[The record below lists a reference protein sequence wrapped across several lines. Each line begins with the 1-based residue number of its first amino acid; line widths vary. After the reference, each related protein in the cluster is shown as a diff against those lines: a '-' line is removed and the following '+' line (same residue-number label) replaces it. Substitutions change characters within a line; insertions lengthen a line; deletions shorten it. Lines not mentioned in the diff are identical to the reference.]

1 MSSISDQEFQTWL
14 SAVERGEAPPPDLP
28 ADDAADLD
36 LAGRLW
42 TLQAAPTARLA
53 ARVQRIAA
61 GPSISPRIPPR
72 VGLTGWRGWRWAS
85 LGIIAVLALMI
96 TLGFA
101 PARTWAQEMFQ
112 RFGVTF
118 LPGLMP
124 NWEASLPEIVPTRS
138 PAAFDSEAGVR
149 AAADFPLHWPTD
161 FPFDRDQ
168 ATLLGYVVYS
178 REGTWIESMYGDA
191 DHRYLEMQVFWRQRP
206 GPWPVGDARFKPVDI
221 AGHDGLWGEGV
232 PASFIAGAR
241 SSLVLKDQNG
251 KMSRVSSPENA
262 SLEPI
267 NVLLWEEGEAL
278 YVLIDP
284 NRQYNRADLL
294 RIAAS
299 AYQNHD

>member
-1 MSSISDQEFQTWL
+1 VSGLSDQEFQAWL
-14 SAVERGEAPPPDLP
+14 SAVERSESPPPDLP
-28 ADDAADLD
+28 AGDAADLK

-42 TLQAAPTARLA
+42 TLQAAPTSRLA
-53 ARVQRIAA
+53 ARIQRIAA
-61 GPSISPRIPPR
+61 GPSLSPWL
-72 VGLTGWRGWRWAS
+72 GMAGWRWAS
-85 LGIIAVLALMI
+85 LGTVAVLILMI

-124 NWEASLPEIVPTRS
+124 NWEAGLPEIVPTRS
-138 PAAFDSEAGVR
+138 PVAFNSEAGVR
-149 AAADFPLHWPTD
+149 AAVEFPLHWPTD
-161 FPFDRDQ
+161 FPFDRGQ
-168 ATLLGYVVYS
+168 ATFLGYVMYS
-178 REGTWIESMYGDA
+178 GEGTWIESMYGDA

-206 GPWPVGDARFKPVDI
+206 GPWPVGDARFKPIDV
-221 AGHDGLWGEGV
+221 AGHDGLWGENV

-241 SSLVLKDQNG
+241 GSLILKEQGG
-251 KMSRVSSPENA
+251 KVSRVSRPENA

-267 NVLLWEEGEAL
+267 NVLLWEEGETL

-294 RIAAS
+294 RVAES
-299 AYQNHD
+299 AYQTHD

>member
-1 MSSISDQEFQTWL
+1 MSGLSDQEFQTWL
-14 SAVERGEAPPPDLP
+14 SAVERGVTLSPDLP

-42 TLQAAPTARLA
+42 TLQAAPTSHLA
-53 ARVQRIAA
+53 ARIQRIAA
-61 GPSISPRIPPR
+61 GSSLSPR
-72 VGLTGWRGWRWAS
+72 VGMMGWRWAS
-85 LGIIAVLALMI
+85 LGLVAVLALMI

-101 PARTWAQEMFQ
+101 PVRTWAQGMFQ

-124 NWEASLPEIVPTRS
+124 NWEAGLPEIVPTRS

-149 AAADFPLHWPTD
+149 AAAEFPLHWPTD
-161 FPFDRDQ
+161 FPFARDQ
-168 ATLLGYVVYS
+168 ATFLGYVMYS

-206 GPWPVGDARFKPVDI
+206 GPWPVGDARFKPINV
-221 AGHDGLWGEGV
+221 AGYDGLWGENV

-241 SSLVLKDQNG
+241 GSLILKDQDG
-251 KMSRVSSPENA
+251 TMSQVSGPENA
-262 SLEPI
+262 SLGPI
-267 NVLLWEEGEAL
+267 NILLWEEGEAL

-294 RIAAS
+294 RVAES
-299 AYQNHD
+299 AYQTHD

>member
-1 MSSISDQEFQTWL
+1 MSGLSDQEFQTWL

-28 ADDAADLD
+28 ADDVADLK

-42 TLQAAPTARLA
+42 TLQAAATPRLA
-53 ARVQRIAA
+53 ARIQRIAA
-61 GPSISPRIPPR
+61 RRSLSPRL
-72 VGLTGWRGWRWAS
+72 GMTGWRWAS
-85 LGIIAVLALMI
+85 LGIVAVLILMI

-124 NWEASLPEIVPTRS
+124 NWEAGLPEIVPTRS
-138 PAAFDSEAGVR
+138 PVAFNSEAGVR
-149 AAADFPLHWPTD
+149 AAAEFPLHWPTD

-168 ATLLGYVVYS
+168 ATFLGYVMYS
-178 REGTWIESMYGDA
+178 GEGTWIESMYGDA

-206 GPWPVGDARFKPVDI
+206 GPWPVGDARFKPIDV
-221 AGHDGLWGEGV
+221 AGHDGLWGENV

-241 SSLVLKDQNG
+241 GSLILKDQG
-251 KMSRVSSPENA
+251 GEVSRVSRPENA

-267 NVLLWEEGEAL
+267 NVLLWEEGETL

-284 NRQYNRADLL
+284 NRQYDRADLL
-294 RIAAS
+294 RVAES
-299 AYQNHD
+299 AYQIHD

>member
-1 MSSISDQEFQTWL
+1 MSGLSDQEFQTWL
-14 SAVERGEAPPPDLP
+14 SAVERGEAAPPDLP
-28 ADDAADLD
+28 AGDAADLD

-42 TLQAAPTARLA
+42 TLQAAPTSRLA
-53 ARVQRIAA
+53 ARIQRIAA
-61 GPSISPRIPPR
+61 GPSLSLR
-72 VGLTGWRGWRWAS
+72 VGMTGWRWAG
-85 LGIIAVLALMI
+85 LGIVAVLALTV
-96 TLGFA
+96 TLTFA

-124 NWEASLPEIVPTRS
+124 DWEAGLPEIVPTRS
-138 PAAFDSEAGVR
+138 PVAFNSEAGVR
-149 AAADFPLHWPTD
+149 AAAEFPLHWPTD

-168 ATLLGYVVYS
+168 ATFLGYILYS

-191 DHRYLEMQVFWRQRP
+191 DQRYLEMQVFWRQRP
-206 GPWPVGDARFKPVDI
+206 GPWPVGDARFKPINV
-221 AGHDGLWGEGV
+221 AGYDGLWGEKV

-241 SSLVLKDQNG
+241 GSLILKDAGG
-251 KMSRVSSPENA
+251 KVSQVSRPENA

-267 NVLLWEEGEAL
+267 NILLWEEGETL

-294 RIAAS
+294 RVAES
-299 AYQNHD
+299 AYKTHD

>member
-1 MSSISDQEFQTWL
+1 VSSLSDQEFQTWL
-14 SAVERGEAPPPDLP
+14 VAVERGETPPPDLP
-28 ADDAADLD
+28 AGDAADLK

-42 TLQAAPTARLA
+42 TLQADSTSRLEARI
-53 ARVQRIAA
+53 RRIAA
-61 GPSISPRIPPR
+61 EPSRSPRL
-72 VGLTGWRGWRWAS
+72 GMTGWRWAS
-85 LGIIAVLALMI
+85 LGIVAVLALTV

-124 NWEASLPEIVPTRS
+124 NWGAGLPEVVPTRS

-149 AAADFPLHWPTD
+149 AAADFPLRWPAD

-168 ATLLGYVVYS
+168 ATFLGYVIYS

-191 DHRYLEMQVFWRQRP
+191 GHRYLEMQVFWQQRP
-206 GPWPVGDARFKPVDI
+206 GPWPVGDARFKPVDV
-221 AGHDGLWGEGV
+221 AGYDGLWGENV

-241 SSLVLKDQNG
+241 SSLILKDQSG
-251 KMSRVSSPENA
+251 KVSQQVSSPENA

-267 NVLLWEEGEAL
+267 NVLLWEEGETL

-284 NRQYNRADLL
+284 NRQYDRADLL
-294 RIAAS
+294 RVAES
-299 AYQNHD
+299 AYQIHN

>member
-1 MSSISDQEFQTWL
+1 MSGLSDQEFQTWL
-14 SAVERGEAPPPDLP
+14 SAVEQGEAPPDLP
-28 ADDAADLD
+28 AGDAADLK

-42 TLQAAPTARLA
+42 TLQAAPTSRLA
-53 ARVQRIAA
+53 ARIQRIAA
-61 GPSISPRIPPR
+61 GPSLSPR
-72 VGLTGWRGWRWAS
+72 VGMTGWRWAS
-85 LGIIAVLALMI
+85 LGIVAVLALMI

-124 NWEASLPEIVPTRS
+124 NWEAGLPEIVPTRS
-138 PAAFDSEAGVR
+138 PVAFNSEAGVR
-149 AAADFPLHWPTD
+149 AAAEFPLHWPTN

-168 ATLLGYVVYS
+168 ATFLGYVMYS
-178 REGTWIESMYGDA
+178 KEGTWIESMYGDA

-206 GPWPVGDARFKPVDI
+206 GPWPVGDARFKPINV
-221 AGHDGLWGEGV
+221 AGYAGLWGENV

-241 SSLVLKDQNG
+241 GSLILKDQDG
-251 KMSRVSSPENA
+251 KMSQVSRPENA

-267 NVLLWEEGEAL
+267 NILLWEEGETL
-278 YVLIDP
+278 YILIDP

-294 RIAAS
+294 RVAES
-299 AYQNHD
+299 AYQIHD

>member
-1 MSSISDQEFQTWL
+1 MSGLSDQEFQTWL
-14 SAVERGEAPPPDLP
+14 SAVERGEAAPPDLP
-28 ADDAADLD
+28 AGDAADLD

-42 TLQAAPTARLA
+42 TLQAAPTSRLA
-53 ARVQRIAA
+53 ARIQRIAA
-61 GPSISPRIPPR
+61 GPSLSLR
-72 VGLTGWRGWRWAS
+72 VGMTGWRWAG
-85 LGIIAVLALMI
+85 LGIVAVLALTV
-96 TLGFA
+96 TLTFA

-124 NWEASLPEIVPTRS
+124 DWEVGLPEIVPTRS
-138 PAAFDSEAGVR
+138 PVAFDNEAGVR
-149 AAADFPLHWPTD
+149 AAAEFPLHWPTD

-168 ATLLGYVVYS
+168 ATFLGYILYS

-191 DHRYLEMQVFWRQRP
+191 DQRYLEMQVFWRQRP
-206 GPWPVGDARFKPVDI
+206 GPWPVGDARFKPINV
-221 AGHDGLWGEGV
+221 AGYDGLWGEKV

-241 SSLVLKDQNG
+241 GSLILKDAGG
-251 KMSRVSSPENA
+251 KVSQVSRPENA

-267 NVLLWEEGEAL
+267 NILLWEEGETL

-294 RIAAS
+294 RVAES
-299 AYQNHD
+299 AYKTHD

>member
-1 MSSISDQEFQTWL
+1 VSSLSDQEFQTWL
-14 SAVERGEAPPPDLP
+14 VAVERGETPPPDLP
-28 ADDAADLD
+28 AGDAADLK

-42 TLQAAPTARLA
+42 TLQADSTSRLEARI
-53 ARVQRIAA
+53 RRIAA
-61 GPSISPRIPPR
+61 GPSRSPR
-72 VGLTGWRGWRWAS
+72 VGMTGWRWAS
-85 LGIIAVLALMI
+85 LGIVAVLALTV

-124 NWEASLPEIVPTRS
+124 NWEAGLPEVVPTRS

-149 AAADFPLHWPTD
+149 AAADFPLRWPTD
-161 FPFDRDQ
+161 FPFDRGQ
-168 ATLLGYVVYS
+168 ATFLGYVIYS

-191 DHRYLEMQVFWRQRP
+191 GHRYLEMQVFWQQRP
-206 GPWPVGDARFKPVDI
+206 GPWPVGDARFKPVDV
-221 AGHDGLWGEGV
+221 AGYDGLWGENV

-241 SSLVLKDQNG
+241 SSLILKDQSG
-251 KMSRVSSPENA
+251 KVSQQVSSPENA

-267 NVLLWEEGEAL
+267 NVLLWEEGETL

-284 NRQYNRADLL
+284 NRQYDRADLL
-294 RIAAS
+294 RVAES
-299 AYQNHD
+299 AYQIHN